1 MRDANV
7 TKGRWSQAANFRFLA
22 DVNGAAAIV
31 SSREHLRDAVCRE
44 ELRENALPVL
54 EALAASLG
62 MVFRLT
68 FVTGDRQGVQG
79 EGRSVVSCAA
89 FHQTLRE
96 RAIAGELNIRCVC
109 PGGLL
114 CLVKEIVVPDG
125 RVIAVLEGAGYASGK
140 ATMRNCELLDGMAGE
155 WRQAPDQLEIVTPT
169 RMRNAERLIAFTAS
183 SIGTTA
189 ASGDAGFSVRTDD
202 PLSRAREFL
211 RKNFREKLQREQ
223 VAAHVGVHAD
233 HLTRLFRESGA
244 GFTDYLNAIRVR
256 HAEQILLDTSARIS
270 EIAFACGFD
279 SIPHFNREFLK
290 RTGLS
295 PSLYRRD
302 AGLRR

>member
-1 MRDANV
+1 M
-7 TKGRWSQAANFRFLA
+7 
-22 DVNGAAAIV
+22 
-31 SSREHLRDAVCRE
+31 
-44 ELRENALPVL
+44 RENALPVL

-68 FVTGDRQGVQG
+68 FVTGARQGAQG
-79 EGRSVVSCAA
+79 ERRSGVSCAA

-96 RAIAGELNIRCVC
+96 RAIAGELNIRCIC

-114 CLVKEIVVPDG
+114 CLVKEIAAPDG
-125 RVIAVLEGAGYASGK
+125 RVIAVLEGAGYASGE
-140 ATMRNCELLDGMAGE
+140 AAMRNCELLDGTAGD
-155 WRQAPDQLEIVTPT
+155 WRQSPARMEVVTQT
-169 RMRNAERLIAFTAS
+169 RLRNAERLVAFVAS
-183 SIGTTA
+183 SIGTRA
-189 ASGDAGFSVRTDD
+189 ASGDAGFSLHPDD
-202 PLSRAREFL
+202 PLSRAREYL
-211 RKNFREKLQREQ
+211 RRHFREKIHREQ
-223 VAAHVGVHAD
+223 VATHVGVHAD

-256 HAEQILLDTSARIS
+256 HAEQILLDTPARIS

-295 PSLYRRD
+295 PSLYRRN
-302 AGLRR
+302 AGLRN